1 MNKRQQKLLGKIPA
15 SKVTSAPIPATKLW
29 NFRER
34 KASDSSKKLNEENNI
49 QGKTSNKRH

>member
-15 SKVTSAPIPATKLW
+15 NKVTSAPIPATKLW

-34 KASDSSKKLNEENNI
+34 KASDSSKQLNEENNI